1 MNLEVNNGNYVTE
14 LLNMFLY
21 LQFVLPEHEAFLG
34 GGGGWLPDPTK
45 P

>member
-1 MNLEVNNGNYVTE
+1 MNLEANNGNDVTE

-21 LQFVLPEHEAFLG
+21 LQFVLPEHQAFFWG
-34 GGGGWLPDPTK
+34 GGGGLPDPTE